1 VDALGNLV
9 TQFDFFGLLNFAF
22 EPLIDETNADALK
35 AALPTAAWLFLSGVL
50 GILGLKK
57 RNTAINAGLY

>member
-22 EPLIDETNADALK
+22 EPLIDETNSDALK